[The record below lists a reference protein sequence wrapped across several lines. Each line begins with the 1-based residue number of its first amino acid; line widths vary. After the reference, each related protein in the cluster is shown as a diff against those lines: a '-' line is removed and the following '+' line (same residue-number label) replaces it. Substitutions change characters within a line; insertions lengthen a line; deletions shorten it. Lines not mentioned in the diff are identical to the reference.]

1 MKSINALLKKVL
13 TRIDNQQSIEN
24 SKFRSDM
31 KSLFDDQEMFEAK
44 KKENKILYLF
54 D

>member
-1 MKSINALLKKVL
+1 MKSISGLLKKVL

-24 SKFRSDM
+24 ARFRKDM
-31 KSLFDDQEMFEAK
+31 KVLFKDQEMFNDK
-44 KKENKILYLF
+44 KKDNKILYLF